1 MSGLAAHAEE
11 FLRRLSQERRLSPRT
26 VSAYRGD
33 LHLLLQKAEEDGGR
47 GAMQPRDIRRWL
59 MAERARKISPTSIA
73 RRLSAWRMFF
83 DYLTRNGVVASNPAR
98 GIRPPKKA
106 ARLPRALTPDEMARF
121 LDAKESSAPTSN
133 IRAGFAKNKSGKSK
147 HDSESESV
155 SDLESDFAAAWRA
168 RRDAAMFELLYS
180 AGMRVGEMT
189 ALDVADMDLSS
200 GVARIR
206 AGKGGR
212 GRAAPFGAAA
222 LRALQNWMPMREKRA
237 ECAALFVNWR
247 GRRLSVRAVQLR
259 TARRAATVGGG
270 RVTPHALRHSC
281 ASHFL
286 QSSGDL
292 RATQELLGHR
302 DIAATQI
309 YTRLDFQNLA
319 AAYDRAHPRAHLA
332 KK

>member
-83 DYLTRNGVVASNPAR
+83 DYLTRNGVAASNPAR

-133 IRAGFAKNKSGKSK
+133 IRADFAKTKAGNPNMIPSRNR
-147 HDSESESV
+147 
-155 SDLESDFAAAWRA
+155 LQMWNPIL
-168 RRDAAMFELLYS
+168 RR
-180 AGMRVGEMT
+180 R
-189 ALDVADMDLSS
+189 
-200 GVARIR
+200 
-206 AGKGGR
+206 GGR
-212 GRAAPFGAAA
+212 GA
-222 LRALQNWMPMREKRA
+222 MRR
-237 ECAALFVNWR
+237 CLSCCIRR
-247 GRRLSVRAVQLR
+247 GCGW
-259 TARRAATVGGG
+259 AR
-270 RVTPHALRHSC
+270 
-281 ASHFL
+281 
-286 QSSGDL
+286 
-292 RATQELLGHR
+292 
-302 DIAATQI
+302 
-309 YTRLDFQNLA
+309 
-319 AAYDRAHPRAHLA
+319 
-332 KK
+332 